1 MARYFV
7 IASPAPVA
15 LDSEEEVAAYF
26 AKNKGDVSAFTII
39 KGVALVPK
47 MQLSLLPAGGAK
59 SERKP
64 RKEPPLP
71 SEEVLAAVTA
81 LYSSDGKGR
90 SKRVAREALSGLG
103 VDRVDGCI
111 DWMAHTGRLS
121 VVGKTYTIV
130 KEP

>member
-26 AKNKGDVSAFTII
+26 AKNKGDVSAFTIV
-39 KGVALVPK
+39 KGVALVPR
-47 MQLSLLPAGGAK
+47 MQLSLMPASGAK
-59 SERKP
+59 PERKP

-71 SEEVLAAVTA
+71 DEDVLKAIVG
-81 LYSSDGKGR
+81 LYSDGKGR

-103 VDRVDGCI
+103 VDKVDGCI

-130 KEP
+130 KE

>member
-1 MARYFV
+1 MARYFI
-7 IASPAPVA
+7 IASASPVVV
-15 LDSEEEVAAYF
+15 DSEEEVAAYF
-26 AKNKGDVSAFTII
+26 AKNKGDVSAFTIV
-39 KGVALVPK
+39 KGVALVPR
-47 MQLSLLPAGGAK
+47 MQLSLMPASGAK
-59 SERKP
+59 PERKP

-81 LYSSDGKGR
+81 LYSDGKGR